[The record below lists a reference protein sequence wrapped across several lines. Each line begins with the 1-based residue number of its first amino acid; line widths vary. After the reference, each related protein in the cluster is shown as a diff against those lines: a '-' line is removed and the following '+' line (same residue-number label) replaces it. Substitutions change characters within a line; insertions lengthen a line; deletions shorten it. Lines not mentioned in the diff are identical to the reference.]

1 MAKQSSR
8 SLQGSALPCGTSA
21 HFWKQ
26 ISSDNNPSSDDESY
40 PV

>member
-8 SLQGSALPCGTSA
+8 SLQGSALPCGTSV